1 MDLDPR
7 PDARVR
13 RSGRPSV
20 GRPVTLLLA
29 GLIAVAGAA
38 LPVMAAGQSEGAF
51 PDTAV
56 ELWSWNGATNYEK
69 VFDDAGARFA
79 AANPGSELRKEYIDY
94 GSYVTR
100 AKTAIAGDVPPDLL
114 QMPWAGEFLDIV
126 KAGSLQPVEGYIAD
140 GFPEFFGGV
149 MDSVTYDGHQWAVP
163 LDVNNL
169 LIGYNTEI
177 FDELG
182 LEVPTTSDE
191 LIAVAQ
197 AIRASGK
204 YTPLCTSIKDGW
216 PAGDVWFAQAAYT
229 TDSDSVIRDADQGN
243 RPWDDPAF
251 VAATENLQKLKDGG
265 VFVDDATSLSTIDC
279 VNLFAQKQAAMF
291 YPVGNFILDVV
302 ESSAGGPGV
311 LKYDLMAFPPP
322 DASQTPVATG
332 GIAIMFSIPAAA
344 KNPDAAAEV
353 LRYLTN
359 EDGRA
364 TLVGLNFIPSSE
376 ADSSSN
382 PSDIYRKMLDFQ
394 STARTRAI
402 FTPATYAALTNG
414 IQGLFAGS
422 KTPADVAADMVT
434 AQAG

>member
-1 MDLDPR
+1 MGSGGSR
-7 PDARVR
+7 SRSVRV
-13 RSGRPSV
+13 GL
-20 GRPVTLLLA
+20 VTV
-29 GLIAVAGAA
+29 AVAAAVAA
-38 LPVMAAGQSEGAF
+38 LPMMASAQTDGAY
-51 PDTAV
+51 PGAAV
-56 ELWSWNGATNYEK
+56 ELWSWNAGTNYEQ
-69 VFDDAGARFA
+69 VFDDAGERFA
-79 AANPGSELRKEYIDY
+79 AANDGADLTKNYIDY
-94 GSYVTR
+94 GDFVTR
-100 AKTAIAGDVPPDLL
+100 AKTAIAGNIPPDLL

-126 KAGSLQPVEGYIAD
+126 KAGSLQPLDEYLGE

-149 MDSVTYDGHQWAVP
+149 MDSVKYDGHTWAVP

-169 LIGYNTEI
+169 TIGYNTEI

-197 AIRASGK
+197 KIRESGK
-204 YTPLCTSIKDGW
+204 YSPLCTSIKDGW

-229 TDSDSVIRDADQGN
+229 TDSDAMIRAADRGEAT
-243 RPWDDPAF
+243 RDDPAF
-251 VAATENLQKLKDGG
+251 VAAAENVKKLVDGG
-265 VFVDDATSLSTIDC
+265 VFVDDATSISYMDC

-291 YPVGNFILDVV
+291 YPVGNFILNVV
-302 ESSAGGPGV
+302 DSSAGGPGM

-332 GIAIMFSIPAAA
+332 GIAIMFSIPVGA
-344 KNPDAAAEV
+344 KNPEAAAEV

-359 EDGRA
+359 EEGRA
-364 TLVGLNFIPSSE
+364 KLVGLDFIPASE

-382 PSDIYRKMLDFQ
+382 PSELYGKMLGFQ

-422 KTPADVAADMVT
+422 KAPADIAADMVA
-434 AQAG
+434 AQAGG

>member
-1 MDLDPR
+1 
-7 PDARVR
+7 
-13 RSGRPSV
+13 V
-20 GRPVTLLLA
+20 GRHPGPIARSKTALLGAL
-29 GLIAVAGAA
+29 LAVAGAA
-38 LPVMAAGQSEGAF
+38 LPLGAVAQTEGAY
-51 PDTAV
+51 PDTPV

-69 VFDDAGARFA
+69 VFDDAGARYA
-79 AANPGSELRKEYIDY
+79 AANPGSELTKEYIDF

-100 AKTAIAGDVPPDLL
+100 AKTNIGVPPDLL

-126 KAGSLQPVEGYIAD
+126 KAGMLQPVEGYLAE
-140 GFPEFFGGV
+140 GFPEIYSGV

-197 AIRASGK
+197 AIRESGK
-204 YTPLCTSIKDGW
+204 YSPLCTSIKDGW

-229 TDSDSVIRDADQGN
+229 TDSDSVIRDADQGKLS
-243 RPWDDPAF
+243 WDDPAF

-302 ESSAGGPGV
+302 DSSAGGPGV

-359 EDGRA
+359 EQGRE

-382 PSDIYRKMLDFQ
+382 PSDIYKKMLDFQ
-394 STARTRAI
+394 ATARTRAI

-422 KTPADVAADMVT
+422 KAPADVAADMVA

>member
-1 MDLDPR
+1 MR
-7 PDARVR
+7 PGDRSSMARPAAIV
-13 RSGRPSV
+13 
-20 GRPVTLLLA
+20 LA
-29 GLIAVAGAA
+29 GVLATAGAA
-38 LPVMAAGQSEGAF
+38 LPLIAVGQSEGAY

-56 ELWSWNGATNYEK
+56 ELWSWNGATTSEK

-79 AANPGSELRKEYIDY
+79 EANAGSELTKEYIDF

-126 KAGSLQPVEGYIAD
+126 KAGSLQPVEGYLGE

-149 MDSVTYDGHQWAVP
+149 MESVTYDGHQWAVP

-182 LEVPTTSDE
+182 LSVPTTSDE

-197 AIRASGK
+197 AIRDSGK
-204 YTPLCTSIKDGW
+204 YSPLCTSIKDGW
-216 PAGDVWFAQAAYT
+216 PAGDLWFAQAAYT
-229 TDSDSVIRDADQGN
+229 TESDSVIRDADQGN
-243 RPWDDPAF
+243 LSWDDPAF
-251 VAATENLQKLKDGG
+251 VAAAENVQKLKDGG

-311 LKYDLMAFPPP
+311 LQYDLMAFPPP

-332 GIAIMFSIPAAA
+332 GIAIMFSIPVAA
-344 KNPDAAAEV
+344 KSPDAAAEV

-359 EDGRA
+359 EEGRS

-382 PSDIYRKMLDFQ
+382 PSEIYRKMLDFQ
-394 STARTRAI
+394 ATARTRAI

-422 KTPADVAADMVT
+422 KTPADLAADMVA